1 MPPTTSLGIRYPVL
15 SDTANVPRDV
25 GYTSADI
32 DALLVAERAAWTAY
46 TPTLTAATTNP
57 TLGSGSVTG
66 AYRQRG
72 KTVQGRVRVAFG
84 TSFTAGSGTYYISL
98 PATPA
103 AAHANLSAIGT
114 ATAGDASGNV
124 RPYLAMFHSGS
135 GKIILQNT
143 SAYSL
148 LDHTGPTAAWTSTGY
163 ITLTYTYESA

>member
-15 SDTANVPRDV
+15 SDTANVPRDI
-25 GYTSADI
+25 GYTTSDI

-57 TLGSGSVTG
+57 TMGATTVTG
-66 AYRQRG
+66 AWRQRG
-72 KTVQGRVRVAFG
+72 KTIQGRVKVSLGAGFVAG
-84 TSFTAGSGTYYISL
+84 NGTYYISL
-98 PATPA
+98 PIAP
-103 AAHANLSAIGT
+103 HAGYLSLSAIGT
-114 ATAGDASGNV
+114 ATAGEATGSV

-148 LDHTGPTAAWTSTGY
+148 LDHTGPTAAWTTTGY
-163 ITLTYTYESA
+163 ITVTFTYESA